1 MAERSFWKSISGF
14 FSRLLYE
21 KRFAIPFSILIAVV
35 FWLAITI
42 NENPV
47 RESTVNGVSVSIIT
61 EDTMVSELGLD
72 IIGEYTN
79 KVDVR
84 VSGPNYII
92 SSLSAK
98 DLTVSASLSGV
109 NAAGTYTIDLYASR
123 NSSKLGYTVVG
134 VEPAQLTLTFDN
146 IDTVTFPVTAVANG
160 ASATQGLVAEKAIV
174 TDSEFT
180 NISIKGPRT
189 EMEKI
194 ATVLAVADVNQTLE
208 ATKSFDAKLQLLDAA
223 GKELDLA
230 PFTLPTENI
239 KISVPISKTKE
250 VPLLATFTNAPDGY
264 ALVAIPHTLSEQTVT
279 LIGPPETIDTI
290 TNIKLAPIDFTKI
303 DKETTSFEVAL
314 NLPTAVKTMETMET
328 VVVKISAGTL
338 TEKTFTVTNFTA
350 TNLEAGRNMTV
361 SGGALKRVRICGTSD
376 AMRNLTADSIYAN
389 VDLSGK
395 APGEYTVEAKITVK
409 DRNNV
414 WQVGTYDAV
423 VTIQ

>member
-1 MAERSFWKSISGF
+1 MAERSVWKSISGF

-21 KRFAIPFSILIAVV
+21 KRFAIPFSILLAVI

-47 RESTVNGVSVSIIT
+47 RESTVNGVSVNIIT

-92 SSLSAK
+92 SSLTAK
-98 DLTVSASLSGV
+98 DLYVSASLSGV

-123 NSSKLGYTVVG
+123 DSSKLGYTVLG

-146 IDTVTFPVTAVANG
+146 IDTITFPVTAVANG
-160 ASATQGLVAEKAIV
+160 ASATQGLVAEKPIV

-189 EMEKI
+189 EIEKI
-194 ATVLAVADVNQTLE
+194 ATVQAVADVNQTLA
-208 ATKSFDAKLQLLDAA
+208 ATQSFDAKLQLLDAR
-223 GKELDLA
+223 GNPLDPT
-230 PFTLPTENI
+230 PFTLPSENI

-250 VPLLATFTNAPDGY
+250 VPLLATFANAPEGY

-290 TNIKLAPIDFTKI
+290 ANIKLAPIDFTHI
-303 DKETTSFEVAL
+303 DKETTSFDVAL
-314 NLPTAVKTMETMET
+314 NLPTAVKTMETIET
-328 VVVKISAGTL
+328 VTVKITAGTL

-350 TNLEAGRNMTV
+350 TNLESGRRMTV

-376 AMRNLTADSIYAN
+376 AMRNLSAEDISAN

-395 APGEYTVEAKITVK
+395 APGEYTVEARITIK
-409 DRNNV
+409 GHNTV